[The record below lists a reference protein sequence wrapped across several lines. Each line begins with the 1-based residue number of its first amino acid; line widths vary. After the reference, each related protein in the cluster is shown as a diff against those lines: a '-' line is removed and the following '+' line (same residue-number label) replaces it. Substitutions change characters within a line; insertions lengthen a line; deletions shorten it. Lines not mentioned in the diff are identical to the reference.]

1 MGTNPLG
8 GLESLARDTTAAL
21 RRGRTYAIAVREAV
35 GIAVNV
41 VTYPLG
47 ILDEALD
54 HAPERRHAVHPVR
67 DSRFFASP
75 AAFDVPVLLVH
86 GYAHN
91 RSGYLLLRNRLR
103 RHGFANLYTLN
114 YNALVQDIP
123 AISQR
128 LADRVECICAE
139 THQPFV
145 HLVGHSLGGIVA
157 RYYVQR
163 LGGAE
168 RVLRAITIGSPH
180 NGTLSAS
187 LLAFLG
193 PTARQLAWNSA
204 LIRSLNTRIEP
215 TPVQWT
221 SIWSSSDELVV
232 PAESARLCPTAF
244 RAENLPIANQGH
256 MSLLVSPRVMDI
268 VVDRLGDIDAHPRL
282 QSERRSTLP
291 PTGDANHAP

>member
-1 MGTNPLG
+1 MGTSPLG
-8 GLESLARDTTAAL
+8 GLEALARDTAGAL
-21 RRGRTYAIAVREAV
+21 RRGRTYAIAAREAA
-35 GIAVNV
+35 GIAVNLV
-41 VTYPLG
+41 AYPLG

-54 HAPERRHAVHPVR
+54 HAPQRRHAVHPVR
-67 DSRFFASP
+67 DSRFFANP

-103 RHGFANLYTLN
+103 RSGFANLYTLN
-114 YNALVQDIP
+114 YNALLQDIP
-123 AISQR
+123 GIAKR
-128 LADRVECICAE
+128 LAELVERICAE

-145 HLVGHSLGGIVA
+145 HIVGHSLGGIVA

-168 RVLRAITIGSPH
+168 RILRAITIGSPH

-187 LLAFLG
+187 LFAFLG
-193 PTARQLAWNSA
+193 PTAKQLAWDSA
-204 LIRSLNTRIEP
+204 LIRSLNTHVEP

-244 RAENLPIANQGH
+244 RAENVTIPGQGH

-268 VVDRLGDIDAHPRL
+268 VADRLGDIGTHPRFL
-282 QSERRSTLP
+282 ADELDVSGAGSDGL
-291 PTGDANHAP
+291 GAG